1 MNINLHIDRLVLDGI
16 SLDSHQ
22 RPVLQQALQRELT
35 RLLAN
40 GNLHPDF
47 VGGIAIRRLAV
58 PGIQLAENI
67 QPTQLGQQIAGALY
81 GGMGRE

>member
-16 SLDSHQ
+16 PLDSHQ
-22 RPVLQQALQRELT
+22 RPLLQQALQGELT

-47 VGGIAIRRLAV
+47 AGGIALHKLTV
-58 PGIQLAENI
+58 PGIQLAESP
-67 QPTQLGQQIAGALY
+67 QPTQLGQQIARAVY
-81 GGMGRE
+81 GGIGHE

>member
-16 SLDSHQ
+16 PLDSHQ
-22 RPVLQQALQRELT
+22 RSVLQQALQGELT

-40 GNLHPDF
+40 GNLNPDF
-47 VGGIAIRRLAV
+47 AGGIAIYRLTV
-58 PGIQLAENI
+58 PGIQLGENL

-81 GGMGRE
+81 GGIAHE